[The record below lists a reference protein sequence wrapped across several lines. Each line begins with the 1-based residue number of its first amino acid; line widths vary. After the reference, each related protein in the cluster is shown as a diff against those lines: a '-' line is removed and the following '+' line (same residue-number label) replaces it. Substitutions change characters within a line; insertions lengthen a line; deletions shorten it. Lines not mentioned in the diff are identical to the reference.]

1 MRLSNLLP
9 LLKFSL
15 MKPIDRKTI
24 VKRNPELV
32 SSNLDGEIVMMSV
45 ESGEYFGLDSVGSR
59 IWELIENPVE
69 VDGVIGALLEEFEVS
84 REQCEADTVEFL
96 NQLFDKMLLVVVS
109 FK

>member
-1 MRLSNLLP
+1 MSILAKNSFIR
-9 LLKFSL
+9 
-15 MKPIDRKTI
+15 
-24 VKRNPELV
+24 RNPELV
-32 SSNLDGEIVMMSV
+32 SSNLDGETVMMSV

-69 VDGVIGALLEEFEVS
+69 VDGVIGALLDEFEVS

-96 NQLFDKMLLVVVS
+96 NQLFDKKLLIVMS